1 MAAKSQRFRPP
12 LQVAEFLVSILRH
25 CFGIVAGF
33 AESLP
38 IVPIPE
44 QFPISPMGNDMIHN
58 RCLHITS
65 FGKASDA
72 KGMGLQVNSPCLLP
86 AAPVSFLGCG
96 LPVVLM
102 QGLVFLTV
110 QGAIGNQPAT
120 AWMLARGVRPTWHD
134 AHVLSGSVPPPGQCH
149 GSHRLH
155 HRQGSA
161 P

>member
-1 MAAKSQRFRPP
+1 MTARSQRFRPP
-12 LQVAEFLVSILRH
+12 LRVAKFLVSVLCH

-38 IVPIPE
+38 IIPIPE

-72 KGMGLQVNSPCLLP
+72 KGMGLQVHSPRLLP
-86 AAPVSFLGCG
+86 AAPVSFLTGG
-96 LPVVLM
+96 LPILLV
-102 QGLVFLTV
+102 QRLVFLTV
-110 QGAIGNQPAT
+110 HGAVGNQPAT
-120 AWMLARGVRPTWHD
+120 ARMFTRGIRPTWHGT
-134 AHVLSGSVPPPGQCH
+134 HVLSGSVPPPGRCH